1 MSSIGQELRHRL
13 RTPLNHIVGYSE
25 MLLEEFEPE
34 DVSEIPVRLRNICA
48 AAHALLT
55 VLSRAAEEAYSP
67 EPRVHLLRSGML
79 PFLYEISQNVGE
91 LLRETAENMTL
102 DLLRI
107 GSATAELMAFAQD
120 RTPAKQSRTPM
131 RREPASGRTAPGG
144 ASVLVVDD
152 DEANRDLLSRQLQ
165 RLGYSVVCAGSG
177 PEALTELKARRF
189 EVALVDFMMPGMDGL
204 EVLEQMK
211 DDPATNDVPVIMISA
226 LDEIS
231 GVTHCIERGAEDYLF
246 KPFDPVL
253 LSARINAA
261 IERTRLRLSQRER
274 TEELERFAY
283 MASHDLQAPLRTI
296 TAYLQLIEKR
306 LAKRLSPDE
315 RALIDFP
322 IDAAQRMSQLIKDL
336 LTFSQVN
343 TEERELTLV
352 NCGDVLA
359 STLDDLAA
367 IISEAGAVVTS
378 DALPT
383 APADEVQ
390 LRQLF
395 LNLIGNALKYRRE
408 EPPRIHVGV
417 RREPA
422 AWHFT
427 VADNG
432 LGIPPEHLKDI
443 FNVFRRLHGEDRPGT
458 GLGLAICKRIM
469 ERLGGQIWVESQQG
483 AGSTFHFTIP
493 DVAHAPAYQSEITP
507 TASLSSESSPA

>member
-1 MSSIGQELRHRL
+1 MNTIGQDSPSYTLAELRHRL

-25 MLLEEFEPE
+25 MLLEEFGPE

-48 AAHALLT
+48 AAHELLT
-55 VLSRAAEEAYSP
+55 SLSAAAEEIYSP
-67 EPRVHLLRSGML
+67 EPHLHSLGAGML

-107 GSATAELMAFAQD
+107 GSATAELMAFAHD
-120 RTPAKQSRTPM
+120 STSAKQARTSTRM
-131 RREPASGRTAPGG
+131 EPAPGRNMPGA

-152 DEANRDLLSRQLQ
+152 DEANRDLLARQLQ
-165 RLGYSVVCAGSG
+165 RLGYLVICTASG
-177 PEALTELKARRF
+177 AEALTELRSRRF

-204 EVLEQMK
+204 EVLEHMK
-211 DDPATNDVPVIMISA
+211 GDPVTYDVPVIMISA

-274 TEELERFAY
+274 AEELERFAY

-306 LAKRLSPDE
+306 LRDRLSPDE
-315 RALIDFP
+315 RAMIEFP
-322 IDAAQRMSQLIKDL
+322 IEAARRMSQLIKDL
-336 LTFSQVN
+336 LTFSQVS

-352 NCGDVLA
+352 SCADILA
-359 STLDDLAA
+359 STLDDLTA
-367 IISEAGAVVTS
+367 IISESRAVVTS
-378 DALPT
+378 DTLPT
-383 APADEVQ
+383 VIADDVQ

-395 LNLIGNALKYRRE
+395 LNLIGNALKYRRDA
-408 EPPRIHVGV
+408 PPRIHVGV
-417 RREPA
+417 HREPA

-443 FNVFRRLHGEDRPGT
+443 FDVFRRLHGGDRPGT
-458 GLGLAICKRIM
+458 GLGLSICKRIM
-469 ERLGGQIWVESQQG
+469 ERLGGQIWVESRLDT
-483 AGSTFHFTIP
+483 GSTFHFTMP
-493 DVAHAPAYQSEITP
+493 DVEHVSAYHAGSGRPN
-507 TASLSSESSPA
+507 

>member
-1 MSSIGQELRHRL
+1 MSGIGQDSPPHTLAELRHHL

-25 MLLEEFEPE
+25 MLLEEFKPE
-34 DVSEIPVRLRNICA
+34 DVGEIPVRLRNICA

-55 VLSRAAEEAYSP
+55 SLNTAAERAYSP
-67 EPRVHLLRSGML
+67 EPHLHSLRTTML

-120 RTPAKQSRTPM
+120 PTAAKHSRASM
-131 RREPASGRTAPGG
+131 RIDQASGQNIPGTAP
-144 ASVLVVDD
+144 VLVVDD
-152 DEANRDLLSRQLQ
+152 DEANRDLLLRQLQ
-165 RLGYSVVCAGSG
+165 RLGYSVVCAASG
-177 PEALTELKARRF
+177 PEALAQLKSRRF
-189 EVALVDFMMPGMDGL
+189 EVALVDFIMPGMDGL
-204 EVLEQMK
+204 EVLERIK
-211 DDPATNDVPVIMISA
+211 GDPVTYDIPVIIISA

-231 GVTHCIERGAEDYLF
+231 GVTHCIEQGAEDYLF
-246 KPFDPVL
+246 KSFDPVL
-253 LSARINAA
+253 LSARIKAA

-306 LAKRLSPDE
+306 LRDRLSADE

-322 IDAAQRMSQLIKDL
+322 IEAAGRMSQLIKDL
-336 LTFSQVN
+336 LTFSQVS

-367 IISEAGAVVTS
+367 TISETGAAVTS
-378 DALPT
+378 DALPHAT
-383 APADEVQ
+383 ADDVQ

-443 FNVFRRLHGEDRPGT
+443 FNVFQRLHGGDRPGT
-458 GLGLAICKRIM
+458 GLGLSICKRIM
-469 ERLGGQIWVESQQG
+469 ERLGGQIWAESQQDV
-483 AGSTFHFTIP
+483 GSTFHFTIP
-493 DVAHAPAYQSEITP
+493 HVEHVSACHAGSGPSA
-507 TASLSSESSPA
+507 